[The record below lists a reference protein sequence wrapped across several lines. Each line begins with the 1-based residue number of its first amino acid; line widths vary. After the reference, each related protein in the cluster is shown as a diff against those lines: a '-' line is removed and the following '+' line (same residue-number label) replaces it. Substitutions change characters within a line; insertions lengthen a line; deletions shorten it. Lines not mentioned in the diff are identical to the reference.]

1 MREFLPAAQGNIAI
15 MTALLAVPL
24 VLFVGLA
31 IDSARGYAAQ
41 QRMAAALESAKQS
54 ACAVAEE
61 PAMDS
66 MGAKMADVAVIKGFF
81 MANYGSDKV
90 SMEGTEATD
99 TVNTIFMRIA
109 GTESV
114 SIGASVALEC

>member
-1 MREFLPAAQGNIAI
+1 MLGFVRAERGNIAI

-24 VLFVGLA
+24 MLFVGLA

-54 ACAVAEE
+54 ACAVAET
-61 PAMDS
+61 PMS
-66 MGAKMADVAVIKGFF
+66 GAKMAATAVITEFF
-81 MANYGSDKV
+81 KANHGN
-90 SMEGTEATD
+90 ETITNTATEATVSGMVD
-99 TVNTIFMRIA
+99 TTFMRIA

-114 SIGASVALEC
+114 SIGASVTLAC